1 MSKGK
6 RRGKGVADI
15 DTAEQGKLLIEAL
28 KGKEKEDSQLPNH
41 LWRILTP
48 EGKSCHSLFDWQ
60 ETNFRV
66 KKVQIT

>member
-15 DTAEQGKLLIEAL
+15 DTAEQAKLLIGAL

-41 LWRILTP
+41 P
-48 EGKSCHSLFDWQ
+48 
-60 ETNFRV
+60 
-66 KKVQIT
+66 